1 MKQYILCIMLGIFLL
16 ASCQKEERFAEESAT
31 GYLSLTGITLQADIQ
46 TISSRAVDSELYV
59 EILQNEETYRLYEP
73 GTVPDKIELPAGTYQ
88 LRAYNAAFQMEN
100 PYEDLGN
107 AVFYQE
113 GTTFEVKA
121 GEVTPLELK
130 VPMINFGV
138 TLRLPEEFA
147 AYFGENYTFTV
158 TSDRSV
164 RLKEGE
170 TVYFPYS
177 ENMTFSYSLTA
188 INGDDEV
195 TASQGGTYTNVT
207 SGTIYTVSYE
217 METQSLNITE

>member
-31 GYLSLTGITLQADIQ
+31 GFLSLTGITLQADIQ

-195 TASQGGTYTNVT
+195 TVPQGGTCTNVT

>member
-195 TASQGGTYTNVT
+195 TAPQGGTCTNVT

>member
-188 INGDDEV
+188 INGDGEV
-195 TASQGGTYTNVT
+195 TVPEGGTYTNVA

>member
-31 GYLSLTGITLQADIQ
+31 GFLSLTGITLQADIQ

-73 GTVPDKIELPAGTYQ
+73 GTVPNKIELPAGTYQ

-138 TLRLPEEFA
+138 TLRLPEDLLDPD
-147 AYFGENYTFTV
+147 G
-158 TSDRSV
+158 
-164 RLKEGE
+164 
-170 TVYFPYS
+170 
-177 ENMTFSYSLTA
+177 
-188 INGDDEV
+188 
-195 TASQGGTYTNVT
+195 
-207 SGTIYTVSYE
+207 
-217 METQSLNITE
+217 

>member
-31 GYLSLTGITLQADIQ
+31 GFLSLTGITLQADIQ

-59 EILQNEETYRLYEP
+59 EILQNEETYCLYEP

-195 TASQGGTYTNVT
+195 TAPQGGTCTKVT

>member
-31 GYLSLTGITLQADIQ
+31 GFLSLTGITLQADIQ

-59 EILQNEETYRLYEP
+59 EILQNEETYRLYES

-177 ENMTFSYSLTA
+177 ENMPFSYTLTA

-195 TASQGGTYTNVT
+195 TAPQGGTYTNVT

>member
-31 GYLSLTGITLQADIQ
+31 GFLSLTGITLQADIQ

-195 TASQGGTYTNVT
+195 TAPQGGTCTNVT

>member
-31 GYLSLTGITLQADIQ
+31 GFLSLTGITLQADIQ

-73 GTVPDKIELPAGTYQ
+73 GTVPNKIELPAGTYQ

-170 TVYFPYS
+170 TAYFPYS
-177 ENMTFSYSLTA
+177 ENMPFSYTLTA

-195 TASQGGTYTNVT
+195 TALQGGTCTNVT